1 MVVEKEEQERDK
13 EEEEKIINIRIF
25 SDDFL
30 KLFGLLIVVTNDFPS
45 ELKPI
50 ARDILDGIANR
61 ITKLNERNKEFID
74 TVQQ

>member
-1 MVVEKEEQERDK
+1 MVVEREDEERDK
-13 EEEEKIINIRIF
+13 EEEEKIINIRIY

-50 ARDILDGIANR
+50 ARDLLMEISNR
-61 ITKLNERNKEFID
+61 VTKLNERNKEFLD
-74 TVQQ
+74 TVQ